1 MVRLRTEREINL
13 IAESAQIVGD
23 TLDML
28 SGKVKPGITL
38 MELDTLAEKFI
49 RSQDAVPAFK
59 GYMGFPATL
68 CISVDDEVVHG
79 IPSDKVLNDGQ
90 IVGID
95 CGAVKNGYYG
105 DSARTFAVG
114 NISDEDKNL
123 IDTTQKALY
132 HGIEK
137 AVPGNYVS
145 DIGHAIQAYV
155 EPKGYSI
162 VRELVG
168 HGIGTNLHEDPQVPN
183 YGDPGMGVEL
193 KEGMCLAIEP
203 MINIGDKEV
212 YTLDDGWTV
221 KTKDG
226 YNSAHFEHTIA
237 ILKNGPKVLSG
248 SRLNGL
254 RETYNN

>member
-237 ILKNGPKVLSG
+237 ILKNGPKVLSA
-248 SRLNGL
+248 SRLNG
-254 RETYNN
+254 

>member
-1 MVRLRTEREINL
+1 MVRVRTDREIKL
-13 IAESAQIVGD
+13 LAESAQIVAD
-23 TLDML
+23 TLDMI
-28 SGKVKPGITL
+28 SGKVESGISL
-38 MELDTLAEKFI
+38 LKLDMLAEEFI
-49 RSQDAVPAFK
+49 RSHGAIPAFK

-79 IPSDKVLNDGQ
+79 IPSNKILSDGQ

-95 CGAVKNGYYG
+95 CGALKNGYYG

-114 NISDEDKNL
+114 NISDEDKDLLSATQEALNL
-123 IDTTQKALY
+123 
-132 HGIEK
+132 GIKE
-137 AVPGNYVS
+137 AVSGNYVS
-145 DIGHAIQAYV
+145 DIGHAIQTYI

-183 YGDPGMGVEL
+183 YGEPGKGIML

-203 MINIGDKEV
+203 MINIGTKEV
-212 YTLDDGWTV
+212 YTLNDGWTV

-226 YNSAHFEHTIA
+226 FNSAHFEHTIA
-237 ILKNGPKVLSG
+237 IRKDGPEVLSG
-248 SRLNGL
+248 SKLNG
-254 RETYNN
+254 

>member
-1 MVRLRTEREINL
+1 MVRVRTEREIDL
-13 IAESAQIVGD
+13 IAESAQIVAD

-28 SGKVKPGITL
+28 SERVKSGISL
-38 MELDTLAEKFI
+38 LELDILAEKFI
-49 RSQDAVPAFK
+49 RARDAIPAFK

-68 CISVDDEVVHG
+68 CISVNDEVVHG
-79 IPSDKVLNDGQ
+79 IPSDNMLKDGQ

-114 NISDEDKNL
+114 SISNEDREL
-123 IDTTQKALY
+123 IETTQEALY
-132 HGIEK
+132 HGIKK
-137 AVPGNYVS
+137 AVAGNYVS
-145 DIGHAIQAYV
+145 DIGHAIQSFV

-168 HGIGTNLHEDPQVPN
+168 HGIGTNLHEDPQIPN
-183 YGDPGMGVEL
+183 YGDPGMGILL

-203 MINIGDKEV
+203 MINRGSREI

-226 YNSAHFEHTIA
+226 YNSAHFEHTIV
-237 ILKNGPKVLSG
+237 IREDGPQVLSG
-248 SRLNGL
+248 SKLNG
-254 RETYNN
+254 